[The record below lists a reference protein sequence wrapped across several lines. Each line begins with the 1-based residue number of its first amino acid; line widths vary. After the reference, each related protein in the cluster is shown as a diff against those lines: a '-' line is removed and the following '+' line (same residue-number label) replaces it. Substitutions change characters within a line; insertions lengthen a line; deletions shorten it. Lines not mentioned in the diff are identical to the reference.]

1 VSTVVI
7 LLAVLMLGL
16 MAGLF
21 YAYAGS
27 VMPGLRRAADLSAV
41 DVMQRINA
49 AIQNPLFL
57 LLFMGSPVVT
67 AIAVS
72 QNTDRPRVAGPLL
85 AALLLSV
92 ATLAV
97 TFAVNLPLNNR
108 LDRLGD
114 PAALTDP
121 GEHWAAFFTPWV
133 RWNLVRTVTSTGA
146 FLAAA
151 WALVEH
157 GAHIG

>member
-1 VSTVVI
+1 MHTAVL

-27 VMPGLRRAADLSAV
+27 VMPGLDRAADRSAV
-41 DVMQRINA
+41 DVMQRINI

-67 AIAVS
+67 AIALF
-72 QNTDRPRVAGPLL
+72 QNAGRADVAGPLL
-85 AALLLSV
+85 AALSLYAV
-92 ATLAV
+92 TLVV
-97 TFAVNLPLNNR
+97 TFAVNIPLNNR

-121 GEHWAAFFTPWV
+121 GAQRAAFFTPWV
-133 RWNLVRTVTSTGA
+133 RWNAVRAVTSAGA

-157 GAHIG
+157 GGHLG

>member
-1 VSTVVI
+1 MGTVVI

-21 YAYAGS
+21 YAYSGS
-27 VMPGLRRAADLSAV
+27 VMPGMRRAADRSAV
-41 DVMQRINA
+41 DVMQRINT

-57 LLFMGSPVVT
+57 LLFMGSPVLT
-67 AIAVS
+67 AVALF
-72 QNTDRPRVAGPLL
+72 QNSEHPRVAGPLL
-85 AALLLSV
+85 AALLLYV

-97 TFAVNLPLNNR
+97 TFAVNIPLNNR

-114 PAALTDP
+114 PAALADP
-121 GEHWAAFFTPWV
+121 GEQRAAFFTPWT
-133 RWNLVRTVTSTGA
+133 RWNAVRTVTSTGA
-146 FLAAA
+146 FLAGA